1 MPSHRHAINLLSLI
15 AIQGANAILP
25 LIVFPF
31 ALGVLGV
38 ERYGQI
44 VQGEAIALFLLTFV
58 LYSFEIEGVAA
69 VVGCDPKR
77 DTSRIAHEFSVVTYL
92 RMILFAI
99 TAPIIL
105 VCVFF
110 IDTSLI
116 WPAAAWMLMPLSFAI
131 SPNWLYLGI
140 ERNFPL
146 AITTLLSR
154 ALALAMVF
162 FTVRGPHD
170 QLRVPLSLGIPYCL
184 GAVAA
189 SGIAMSLL
197 GARFVRIA
205 PSKLFS
211 RLITGRDI
219 FLGNL
224 SVTLYRDLNVLL
236 MGFWG
241 APSVAIA
248 SYSVAEKFAKA
259 LQATARPLNLFYF
272 PKAIALAKAAATPSP
287 RLFSML
293 FRLLIPLLATL
304 SMFIGLATLAY
315 ILFSKA
321 LLILHPIQ
329 NSDRIALLV
338 AIMSGA
344 TLAGVS
350 NNVLGAAGLNTVGL
364 SRYYFLSIAA
374 TGVAN
379 LAIASVMILQFSDVG
394 AAISFVVAE
403 LILFGLVA
411 RRFLRPHKER
421 EL

>member
-1 MPSHRHAINLLSLI
+1 
-15 AIQGANAILP
+15 
-25 LIVFPF
+25 
-31 ALGVLGV
+31 
-38 ERYGQI
+38 
-44 VQGEAIALFLLTFV
+44 
-58 LYSFEIEGVAA
+58 
-69 VVGCDPKR
+69 
-77 DTSRIAHEFSVVTYL
+77 
-92 RMILFAI
+92 
-99 TAPIIL
+99 
-105 VCVFF
+105 
-110 IDTSLI
+110 
-116 WPAAAWMLMPLSFAI
+116 
-131 SPNWLYLGI
+131 
-140 ERNFPL
+140 
-146 AITTLLSR
+146 
-154 ALALAMVF
+154 
-162 FTVRGPHD
+162 
-170 QLRVPLSLGIPYCL
+170 
-184 GAVAA
+184 
-189 SGIAMSLL
+189 
-197 GARFVRIA
+197 
-205 PSKLFS
+205 
-211 RLITGRDI
+211 
-219 FLGNL
+219 
-224 SVTLYRDLNVLL
+224 
-236 MGFWG
+236 
-241 APSVAIA
+241 
-248 SYSVAEKFAKA
+248 
-259 LQATARPLNLFYF
+259 
-272 PKAIALAKAAATPSP
+272 
-287 RLFSML
+287 ML